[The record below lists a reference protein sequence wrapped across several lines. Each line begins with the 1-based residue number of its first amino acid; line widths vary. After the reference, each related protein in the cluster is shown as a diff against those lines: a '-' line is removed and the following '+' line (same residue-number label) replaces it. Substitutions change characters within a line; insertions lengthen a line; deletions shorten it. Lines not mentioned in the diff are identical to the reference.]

1 MDIDVYLRKYIP
13 LDENDLSF
21 YVESIKKYD
30 DFLQSYPKLKHTLLI
45 GIAGKHS
52 AADDKLVL
60 SMSRRDIPKM

>member
-1 MDIDVYLRKYIP
+1 MKMTSL
-13 LDENDLSF
+13 F

-30 DFLQSYPKLKHTLLI
+30 DFLQSYSKLKHTLLI